1 MTVAVIVQARF
12 GSSRLPGKV
21 LLPLGGAHG
30 AASTVLAEV
39 LRRCRA
45 IPGVDVVCC
54 AVPHGP
60 LDDAVAEL
68 ASAAGAQVS
77 RGSEA
82 DVLDRY
88 WQAARQV
95 GADLVM
101 RVTSDC
107 PLIDPGLCGQVI
119 RLVEPGVDYA
129 SNNMPPGFPHGLDC
143 EAFTARA
150 LGEAAAT
157 ATESAD
163 REHVTPW
170 LRRGDPARIRALAGP
185 GGDLVRHRWTLDYPE
200 DYVFLREV
208 FGRLPDAA
216 QGAPGAIPDWRQTL
230 GVAQD
235 PALMRI
241 NESRHQR

>member
-1 MTVAVIVQARF
+1 MTVAIIVQARF

-21 LLPLGGAHG
+21 LLPL

-45 IPGVDVVCC
+45 VPGVDVVCC

-60 LDDAVAEL
+60 LDDVVAEV
-68 ASAAGAQVS
+68 AAGAGAEVS
-77 RGSEA
+77 RGSET

-107 PLIDPGLCGQVI
+107 PLTDPGLCGQVI
-119 RLVEPGVDYA
+119 QLVGPGVDYA

-143 EAFTARA
+143 EAFTVQA
-150 LGEAAAT
+150 LGEAAAR
-157 ATESAD
+157 ATDAAD

-170 LRRGDPARIRALAGP
+170 LRRSDPARIRALAGP
-185 GGDLVRHRWTLDYPE
+185 GGDLVRHRWTLDHPE
-200 DYVFLREV
+200 DYLFLREV
-208 FGRLPDAA
+208 FRRLPSAA
-216 QGAPGAIPDWRQTL
+216 PGVAGAIPDWRQTL
-230 GVAQD
+230 AVAQD

>member
-1 MTVAVIVQARF
+1 MTVAIIVQARF

-21 LLPLGGAHG
+21 LLPLGAG
-30 AASTVLAEV
+30 TVLAEV

-45 IPGVDVVCC
+45 VPGVDVVCC
-54 AVPHGP
+54 AVPHGQ
-60 LDDAVAEL
+60 LDDAVAEI
-68 ASAAGAQVS
+68 AADAGAEVS
-77 RGSEA
+77 RGSET

-88 WQAARQV
+88 WQAARQL

-107 PLIDPGLCGQVI
+107 PLIDPALCGQVLA
-119 RLVEPGVDYA
+119 LVGPGVDYA

-143 EAFTARA
+143 EAFPAQA
-150 LGEAAAT
+150 LAEAAAK
-157 ATESAD
+157 ATDAGD

-170 LRRGDPARIRALAGP
+170 LRRSDPARLRALAGP

-200 DYVFLREV
+200 DYVFLRRL
-208 FGRLPDAA
+208 FRRLP
-216 QGAPGAIPDWRQTL
+216 GGPSGAIPDWRQTL
-230 GVAQD
+230 AVAQD